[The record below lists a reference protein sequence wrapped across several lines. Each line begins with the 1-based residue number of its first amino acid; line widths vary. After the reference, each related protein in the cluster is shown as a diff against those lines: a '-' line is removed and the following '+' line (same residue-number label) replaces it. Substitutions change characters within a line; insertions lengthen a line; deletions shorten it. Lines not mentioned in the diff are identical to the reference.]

1 MLTKKE
7 LAKKT
12 GGVTFHLTNENFSAL
27 LLYIA
32 EKEGLGDKKRENVV
46 KFLIDPRK
54 YVKIK
59 EKIKSGKMKSEDTW
73 KDFGNYLGIKD
84 CAISL
89 QEGIVVEDSME
100 VVEGGM
106 EVVEDSMEVVEDKS
120 NVEGDEK
127 VMMEGKEGQEN
138 KEMSSSGSGEHNGEG
153 EMVRRVL
160 EETYQPD
167 MVTNSLVIDVVK
179 LHKKVETLSATT
191 AVNFIIRSLGL
202 SNNSSIMWKVWSY
215 MRYTTTKLTRV
226 GEELNQPWVY
236 LDAVTS
242 LASDAASHPLNS
254 LISKL
259 QDIKA
264 VATACLQCS
273 SPPQY
278 YCVQCVT
285 AVYCSTDCMVEH
297 WEEGH
302 YMECGAWTDIIH
314 SVAGLTPPP
323 TDITPALR
331 AACRARARAQ
341 SRVHTA
347 VTEYVDAVNREEESR
362 EREEQVWE
370 ETARQKLEIARLG
383 CQV

>member
-12 GGVTFHLTNENFSAL
+12 GGVTFHLSNENFACL

-32 EKEGLGDKKRENVV
+32 EKEGLGDKKRANIV

-54 YVKIK
+54 YVKLK
-59 EKIKSGKMKSEDTW
+59 EKIESGKMKSEDTW
-73 KDFGNYLGIKD
+73 EDFGNYLGIKD
-84 CAISL
+84 CNISL
-89 QEGIVVEDSME
+89 QEGM
-100 VVEGGM
+100 VVEGSM
-106 EVVEDSMEVVEDKS
+106 EVVEDSMEVVEDKES
-120 NVEGDEK
+120 SMDGDEK
-127 VMMEGKEGQEN
+127 GMMEDEEGQEN
-138 KEMSSSGSGEHNGEG
+138 KEMSSSASGEQSGEG

-179 LHKKVETLSATT
+179 LHKKVKTLSATA

-202 SNNSSIMWKVWSY
+202 SNNSSITWKVWSY
-215 MRYTTTKLTRV
+215 MRYTSTKVKGV
-226 GEELNQPWVY
+226 GEESNQPWIY
-236 LDAVTS
+236 LGAVTS
-242 LASDAASHPLNS
+242 LTSDTASHPLDS

-259 QDIKA
+259 QEIKT
-264 VATACLQCS
+264 VATSCLKCS
-273 SPPQY
+273 SLPQY
-278 YCVQCVT
+278 YCVRCVT

-302 YMECGAWTDIIH
+302 FMECGAWTDIIH
-314 SVAGLTPPP
+314 SQAGLIPPP
-323 TDITPALR
+323 TDIAPALR
-331 AACRARARAQ
+331 AACMARARAQ

-347 VTEYVDAVNREEESR
+347 VTEYVAAVNREEESR
-362 EREEQVWE
+362 EREEQVLQE
-370 ETARQKLEIARLG
+370 NTMQKQEIARLG